1 MGRGSKNP
9 RKSKSCQRSLWISHR
24 PEVMVSSK
32 NGYLK
37 NWFKVAGFSV
47 CIWWSFKNRLHVRL
61 LILIIIRIAFNL
73 RIRFCRFLCGF
84 FCWAW
89 TWLWSVTTTTSGWSL
104 STSGISH
111 QFSCALMTIP
121 KIIKWNFQI
130 SSLYEILHV
139 HSFSQNQHFSV
150 SPSAV

>member
-1 MGRGSKNP
+1 
-9 RKSKSCQRSLWISHR
+9 
-24 PEVMVSSK
+24 MVSSK
-32 NGYLK
+32 CVQENNITLKYGYLK
-37 NWFKVAGFSV
+37 KTDSRYGIQ

-89 TWLWSVTTTTSGWSL
+89 TGLWSVTTTTSGWSL

-121 KIIKWNFQI
+121 KVIKWNLKFFPSQEFYTTFIFNI
-130 SSLYEILHV
+130 SRFYIFIITKTLLYGWEMK
-139 HSFSQNQHFSV
+139 SQHNQNS
-150 SPSAV
+150 